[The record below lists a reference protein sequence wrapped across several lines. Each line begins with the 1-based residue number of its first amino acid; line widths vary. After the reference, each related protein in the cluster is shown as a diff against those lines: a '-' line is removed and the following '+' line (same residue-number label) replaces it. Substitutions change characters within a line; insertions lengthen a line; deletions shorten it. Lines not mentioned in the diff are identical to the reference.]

1 MGKFLIEG
9 QQRLNGTL
17 KVNGAKNSALKLM
30 VAALLGQGEFTLEN
44 VPRIADVYTMAGV
57 LEAVGVK
64 IAFNAKRMKLEVSSL
79 GGHTPADL
87 VKSMRASVQVLGPL
101 LARLGWVEVSLPG
114 GCAIGPRPLDIHL
127 SGLKQMGATIE
138 IKGDLL
144 VARAKSRLQGAEI
157 KLRYPSV
164 GATENIMMAA
174 TLAKG
179 ETVIKNAAR
188 EPEIIDI
195 QEFLNAMGA
204 KVQGA
209 GSEIIRIQG
218 VDELGNTDFSVM
230 PDRIEAG
237 TYLLALMMTGGEGRL
252 ENVIPEHLEPLL
264 NMIQTMGATLEIGAS
279 EISLSAPQKLR
290 PFQLATSP
298 YPGFPTDLQP
308 QMVAAA
314 IQAGGVSELVETVFD
329 QRFGY
334 IAELKKLGAQIEQ
347 RDHSVIVH
355 GPSKLLGTQLVAGD
369 LRAGAALVLAAL
381 TAEGQSVIIG
391 AEHIDRGYDSMEQRL
406 GQLGA
411 KIVRIKG

>member
-9 QQRLNGTL
+9 QQRLSGTL
-17 KVNGAKNSALKLM
+17 RINGAKNSALKLM
-30 VAALLGQGEFTLEN
+30 VATLLGQGEFILEN

-57 LEAVGVK
+57 LEAVG
-64 IAFNAKRMKLEVSSL
+64 AKVDFEAQRMKLEVSSV

-101 LARLGWVEVSLPG
+101 LARLGWVEVALPG

-138 IKGDLL
+138 IQGDLL
-144 VARAKSRLQGAEI
+144 VAKAKTRLQGAEI

-174 TLAKG
+174 TLAEG

-188 EPEIIDI
+188 EPEIVDI

-209 GSEIIRIQG
+209 GSAVIRIEG
-218 VDELGNTDFSVM
+218 VDELGNTDYSVM

-237 TYLLALMMTGGEGRL
+237 TYLLALLMTRGEGTL
-252 ENVIPEHLEPLL
+252 ENVIPEHLKPLL
-264 NMIQTMGATLEIGAS
+264 DMILAMGASLEIGANK
-279 EISLSAPQKLR
+279 ISLLAPQELR

-314 IQAGGVSELVETVFD
+314 IQARGVSELVETVFD

-334 IAELKKLGAQIEQ
+334 IKELKKLGAQIEQ
-347 RDHSVIVH
+347 RDHSVLIH
-355 GPSKLLGTQLVAGD
+355 GPTKLRGTQLMAGD

-381 TAEGQSVIIG
+381 AAEGQSVITG
-391 AEHIDRGYDSMEQRL
+391 SEYIDRGYESIEHRL
-406 GQLGA
+406 GKLGA
-411 KIVRIKG
+411 KIVRIKE